1 MCAASDKRAAH
12 DTDASASCE
21 EKQGR
26 RDRRG
31 NCRRQADVPA
41 AVDGAQHIASLYQML
56 VCGVHV
62 LGGYETLHDVSEEN
76 AHTEA
81 RDARCPHVSE
91 LKQSIYQV
99 MTTEMCTP
107 GWAKDAR
114 VPDSEARVSDSDV
127 VLFPQKHPCLPT
139 VCAAHVPSGFL
150 CVDDRKRDDNK
161 LFKRKNPQH
170 CRGAVGTSTR
180 AVACA
185 LASKPQTHPPVL
197 SFVRL
202 EVATICSWI
211 CDTGTARIRCTKSTC
226 NVQQLW
232 ELLASDVVVSTQQ
245 SQSNCLLVTE
255 ISTAHTPRPHVS
267 CESSKARLSWACHRR
282 RSAT

>member
-1 MCAASDKRAAH
+1 MCAASSDKRAAH

-26 RDRRG
+26 RDRRY
-31 NCRRQADVPA
+31 NCDMPA
-41 AVDGAQHIASLYQML
+41 AAGGALQIASLCQML

-114 VPDSEARVSDSDV
+114 VPDSEARVPDSDV

-139 VCAAHVPSGFL
+139 VYAAHVSSGFL
-150 CVDDRKRDDNK
+150 CLDDRKRDDNK

-170 CRGAVGTSTR
+170 CSAAVGTSTR
-180 AVACA
+180 AVARTFKSRTSTRAVVRTFKSHKNPSCSSVTVSLIVEVTVEKHRSAPGSAA
-185 LASKPQTHPPVL
+185 LELQGSGAPRAPATFNSFGSPLQATL
-197 SFVRL
+197 SFPPSSRNQI
-202 EVATICSWI
+202 A
-211 CDTGTARIRCTKSTC
+211 
-226 NVQQLW
+226 
-232 ELLASDVVVSTQQ
+232 
-245 SQSNCLLVTE
+245 CL
-255 ISTAHTPRPHVS
+255 
-267 CESSKARLSWACHRR
+267 
-282 RSAT
+282 